1 MGSRHHF
8 LKTPTNSPRSLLK
21 AGILLSFSLFFIYH
35 FSNSY
40 FFTRYVRDQ
49 SFGGDEPKY
58 LRMTDSIIHFG
69 TLDLSNYFGPEGE
82 LAKTKQKN
90 ISSGLHRFA
99 DLYLI
104 GIDNGI
110 YCLHMPGLSFL
121 LIPSYYFDFIHYPV
135 NPKKGTMTLSFLP
148 SKLQFT
154 RIFLMIMALATI
166 LLLFR
171 LLNTFFKS
179 HTLSSILTLIFLF
192 NSPFPSYAFMLY
204 PAGLAT
210 FFSLLVL
217 NAIFNPFKNR
227 ISNKISIIA
236 GIGYLPWLHQ
246 RLIPLSLGLFIT
258 FIFFRYKKKLP
269 LKEILIVSI
278 SLLILSLPYFYYFYS
293 ITGSPSPLSASQL
306 FGKTHA
312 RLNIL
317 PLGFF
322 GYLFSATRGFLWHYP
337 WVLLFLFGIYLGLRT
352 SRKSSLYLLMIF
364 FPYYLM
370 CSAAIPFELT
380 DPIGRYLLPVFPI
393 LLIFCGIVLQ
403 NLFKHFSY
411 IKLLF
416 FFSYFALIFL
426 NKKIG
431 LIRYQFNFSYITSND
446 LILII
451 KSILIILFMF
461 ISLYLGEKYLWK
473 EKSTYHVTGNLQSK
487 GTGRNQ

>member
-1 MGSRHHF
+1 MGNRYHF
-8 LKTPTNSPRSLLK
+8 LKILTDSPRSLLK
-21 AGILLSFSLFFIYH
+21 VCILVAFSLFFIYH
-35 FSNSY
+35 FSNSH

-49 SFGGDEPKY
+49 LFGGDEPKY
-58 LRMTDSIIHFG
+58 LRMVNSMVHYG
-69 TLDLSNYFGPEGE
+69 TLDLSKYFGPEAE
-82 LAKTKQKN
+82 LEKTKQKN
-90 ISSGLHRFA
+90 ISSGSRRFA

-110 YCLHMPGLSFL
+110 YCLHMPGVSFL
-121 LIPSYYFDFIHYPV
+121 LIPSYYFDFIQYPI
-135 NPKKGTMTLSFLP
+135 NPKKETMVLSFLP
-148 SKLQFT
+148 SKLYLT
-154 RIFLMIMALATI
+154 RIFLMIMAIFTI

-171 LLNTFFKS
+171 FVNTFFKS
-179 HTLSSILTLIFLF
+179 YTLSSILILIFIF

-210 FFSLLVL
+210 FFSLLVM
-217 NAIFNPFKNR
+217 NAIFSPFKNR
-227 ISNKISIIA
+227 ISNMISIIV

-246 RLIPLSLGLFIT
+246 RFIPLSLGLFLT
-258 FIFFRYKKKLP
+258 FIFSRYKKKLP
-269 LKEILIVSI
+269 LKEVLIVSI

-306 FGKTHA
+306 FGKTYA

-322 GYLFSATRGFLWHYP
+322 GYLFSATRGLLWHYP

-352 SRKSSLYLLMIF
+352 NRRSSLYLLLIF
-364 FPYYLM
+364 FPYYLI

-380 DPIGRYLLPVFPI
+380 NPIGRYLLPVFPI

-416 FFSYFALIFL
+416 FCSYFILIFL

-431 LIRYQFNFSYITSND
+431 FIHYKFNYSYITSNN

-451 KSILIILFMF
+451 KCTLIILFMF
-461 ISLYLGEKYLWK
+461 VSIYMGEKYLWK
-473 EKSTYHVTGNLQSK
+473 EKK
-487 GTGRNQ
+487 FNQ